1 MKMNA
6 RSFTGKRL
14 QNIRISS
21 KITIYYLI
29 LLTISISISGFCYY
43 RINSKYMARK
53 ISSVSFQM
61 LGSINANI
69 DTLIDNTN
77 NLSKTILSDAS
88 VQYCLRKPT
97 LSLQR
102 SVNRYFINL
111 LETSPSTSAI
121 YLFDNQGNRYGVDQ
135 LTVKTFKYRNIQE
148 APWYEEVIRQRGGY
162 LLKSNAGD
170 IFSNNLSDDH
180 YISLIRV
187 VNDLDTQKPLGI
199 LIVNLSS
206 KALTKSMTGVDNQ
219 YLCSIIVR
227 DEHDRDIVRV
237 HEISN
242 LNLNRIK
249 DAPLT
254 GYHAQTWKFG
264 RQYYLISTFG
274 NQYGWRIISVIPFD
288 ELSRELRA
296 FSLIILIMI
305 GLNGLLIF
313 FGAVLISKL
322 ITTPIRKL
330 LQSMQGVKKG
340 HFERV
345 DFETGEDEIG
355 KLKDGYNLMIQEIQN
370 LLERTIAEQKIIR
383 QTELEVL
390 QAQIKPHFL
399 YNTFD
404 AISSLALAGRSED
417 VYMVMKALGSYY
429 RISLS
434 KGHQIITVAE
444 EMDIVKNYLIIQQ
457 VRYGDIF
464 SVAYNLEEPALSI
477 QVLKLI
483 LQPLVENAL
492 YHGIKPKG
500 EKGHITVAA
509 KVEKDFLILSVADD
523 GVGMSPER
531 LGKIT
536 TPPSKAQNNSFGL
549 WGTIER
555 LRIFYGVEDILR
567 IETAVGKGTII
578 TIHIPLKG

>member
-404 AISSLALAGRSED
+404 AISS
-417 VYMVMKALGSYY
+417 
-429 RISLS
+429 
-434 KGHQIITVAE
+434 
-444 EMDIVKNYLIIQQ
+444 
-457 VRYGDIF
+457 
-464 SVAYNLEEPALSI
+464 
-477 QVLKLI
+477 
-483 LQPLVENAL
+483 
-492 YHGIKPKG
+492 
-500 EKGHITVAA
+500 
-509 KVEKDFLILSVADD
+509 
-523 GVGMSPER
+523 
-531 LGKIT
+531 
-536 TPPSKAQNNSFGL
+536 
-549 WGTIER
+549 
-555 LRIFYGVEDILR
+555 
-567 IETAVGKGTII
+567 
-578 TIHIPLKG
+578 